1 MDVVIDNRFSGMYGL
16 KLTRFLAAWIAVVV
30 TRKFFSDDYVH
41 RVVVN
46 GKPPR
51 PLTSMVILFFGV
63 QACFEIVV
71 ATMLALLG
79 NVVSSKKD
87 CSSIFPVFVE
97 REFVGA
103 FLVDVVGTN
112 LLAFGV
118 CWIIASVVG
127 DRTRFDYVTQGTR
140 AARALEELMVNVLA
154 VTYLVP
160 FFLLV

>member
-16 KLTRFLAAWIAVVV
+16 KLTRFMASWIAVVI

-51 PLTSMVILFFGV
+51 PLTSMVALFFGV
-63 QACFEIVV
+63 QACFEIIL
-71 ATMLALLG
+71 ATILALLA
-79 NVVSSKKD
+79 NVMTDKAK
-87 CSSIFPVFVE
+87 CRSIFPVFTD
-97 REFVGA
+97 REFVGS
-103 FLVDVVGTN
+103 FIVDVIGTN
-112 LLAFGV
+112 LIAFAV
-118 CWIIASVVG
+118 CWSIASVIG
-127 DRTRFDYVTQGTR
+127 DRTRFDYLTQGTR
-140 AARALEELMVNVLA
+140 AARAMEELMVNVLA